1 MSVANNPLVLRELS
15 VYNPGAQSEAALKQ
29 NFIARTEVLDEL
41 LAGLMRESST
51 SVARHVLLIG
61 QRGMGKTTL
70 LHRLELAV
78 RETPELDAIW
88 LPLTFPEEQYNI
100 ASLGEFWRNCFD
112 ALIDTVE
119 RRQLGDTKRLDALQE
134 RLLATDSDGA
144 LRALMEAA
152 ANLKKRPLLLIDNLD
167 FVLERISETEAWAL
181 RAELQRPGGSMVI
194 GSAVQPLEQ
203 GFSYSLAF
211 YDFLHARFLDAMN
224 FAETRALVS
233 ELALRHQRPEIAEEM
248 RHNPARLSPLQLFTG
263 GNPRT
268 VVLLFRVLAQG
279 LDHGAQK
286 DIEDLLDLC
295 TPLYKARIEA
305 LPMQQQRIFIDIA
318 LAYDPQ
324 TANDVDQ
331 RLKLGINAV
340 SAQLNK
346 MLRSG
351 VLRKGPN
358 LGKRFSFEVAERFF
372 NIWYLMRASRRE
384 RNKLIW
390 LARFLRDWYANDPKA
405 LCKAAADLMT
415 QNSDPAAVYAVME
428 MTDGLDEARA
438 LRQTV
443 RSGLSDSDRRIYAWA
458 DIKKTKPAITDKQ
471 WASSA
476 KEFSLRFRRH
486 YDWALPLLREL
497 RADLEAFVNWNA
509 AEAATQE
516 LLKDAAR
523 CIQVLTKSQ
532 ISTERS
538 HGLGRVLQ
546 ESPERT
552 TEAEAYFREAICLDQ
567 AFAAPWLSLGNLLSP
582 QVTRRSEALDAY
594 RAAIKLDQKYWLP
607 WINLGSFLSN
617 ELQRHSEAEY
627 AYRRAISLDPHN
639 ERHWT
644 GLGILLWKKLR
655 RFDEAE
661 EAFQHAIT
669 AVPNSALP
677 RNSLGNLLKVLNRH
691 AEAEDAYRLAIGFD
705 PTSALPWNNLG
716 KLLSHHLQRHAEAE
730 AAYKKAI
737 NLEPRYALPW
747 SNLGWL
753 LSQDTQRQGEA
764 EAAFRQAIGLEP
776 TEALNWNNLGVVL
789 CKHLNR
795 FVEAEDAF
803 RHAIRLDPKNEW
815 LWFNLGELLANR
827 PDRYTEA
834 ENAYVQSISC
844 SRDAQWAWLKLQTL
858 WAQNFELARGQTS
871 ESIHNLLSLAAIPPE
886 PPDAITQIL
895 ELLWQA
901 GKAQEC
907 YAAAQQTGLLEKL
920 RPRSRPL
927 IEALQMTVE
936 NKPQHLATL
945 AAEVREASYLVLKR
959 YAPEFAQRVAQELP
973 SVVASFTMPERIER
987 G

>member
-1 MSVANNPLVLRELS
+1 MSRAGNPTSLRELS

-41 LAGLMRESST
+41 LAGLKRESAS

-112 ALIDTVE
+112 ALIDAVE

-134 RLLATDSDGA
+134 ELIATDSNRA

-152 ANLKKRPLLLIDNLD
+152 ASLKKRPLLLVDNLD
-167 FVLERISETEAWAL
+167 FVLERISATEAWTL
-181 RAELQRPGGSMVI
+181 RAELQRPGGPMVI

-233 ELALRHQRPEIAEEM
+233 ELALRHQRPEIAEEV
-248 RHNPARLSPLQLFTG
+248 RQNPARLSPLQLFTG

-268 VVLLFRVLAQG
+268 MVLLFRVLAQG
-279 LDHGAQK
+279 LDQGAQR

-324 TANDVDQ
+324 TANDVEQ

-390 LARFLRDWYANDPKA
+390 LARFLRDWYANDPQA

-415 QNSDPAAVYAVME
+415 QSSDPAAMRAVME
-428 MTDGLDEARA
+428 MTEGLDQARA
-438 LRQTV
+438 LRESV
-443 RSGLSDSDRRIYAWA
+443 RSGLTDSDRLIYAWS
-458 DIKKTKPAITDKQ
+458 DIKKTSVAPTDKQ
-471 WASSA
+471 WAMAAKKFSA
-476 KEFSLRFRRH
+476 RSRRH
-486 YDWALPLLREL
+486 FDWALPLLRGQ
-497 RADLEAFVNWNA
+497 RADLDALSDWNA
-509 AEAATQE
+509 AADAVQE
-516 LLKDAAR
+516 LLKDPER
-523 CIQVLTKSQ
+523 CVMELNSAPV
-532 ISTERS
+532 SAERS
-538 HGLGRVLQ
+538 YGLGR
-546 ESPERT
+546 
-552 TEAEAYFREAICLDQ
+552 AYSTMLDR
-567 AFAAPWLSLGNLLSP
+567 
-582 QVTRRSEALDAY
+582 QV
-594 RAAIKLDQKYWLP
+594 
-607 WINLGSFLSN
+607 
-617 ELQRHSEAEY
+617 
-627 AYRRAISLDPHN
+627 
-639 ERHWT
+639 
-644 GLGILLWKKLR
+644 
-655 RFDEAE
+655 
-661 EAFQHAIT
+661 
-669 AVPNSALP
+669 
-677 RNSLGNLLKVLNRH
+677 
-691 AEAEDAYRLAIGFD
+691 
-705 PTSALPWNNLG
+705 
-716 KLLSHHLQRHAEAE
+716 EAE
-730 AAYKKAI
+730 AAYKEAI
-737 NLEPRYALPW
+737 ELDSKFAPPW
-747 SNLGWL
+747 NGLGVL
-753 LSQDTQRQGEA
+753 LATKCGPPAEA
-764 EAAFRQAIGLEP
+764 EAAFR
-776 TEALNWNNLGVVL
+776 N
-789 CKHLNR
+789 
-795 FVEAEDAF
+795 
-803 RHAIRLDPKNEW
+803 AIRLDPKYKVAWN
-815 LWFNLGELLANR
+815 NLGVLSDQLK
-827 PDRYTEA
+827 RYVEA
-834 ENAYVQSISC
+834 ESAYLQAINLVPKYIQPWNNLALLWTQQSDLVRNLTNENI
-844 SRDAQWAWLKLQTL
+844 
-858 WAQNFELARGQTS
+858 QNLFA
-871 ESIHNLLSLAAIPPE
+871 LSLDAPE
-886 PPDAITQIL
+886 PPAAISKIV

-901 GKAQEC
+901 GKAQAC
-907 YAAAQQTGLLEKL
+907 YAAAQNTGLLEKL
-920 RPRSRPL
+920 RARSRPVV
-927 IEALQMTVE
+927 EALQMTVE

-945 AAEVREASYLVLKR
+945 AAEVREASYLVLQR
-959 YAPEFAQRVAQELP
+959 YAPTFAQRVAQELP
-973 SVVASFTMPERIER
+973 SVVATFTMPEHIER